1 MTISVLMSVYKSEK
15 GAYLERALKSVW
27 DDQTRKPDQIVLIE
41 DGPLPAELEE
51 VVLRVAKRHSRAQRL
66 QAAFKV
72 QEQQSCVQ
80 SSLQSKAAEPSA
92 QSEVQSSKFK
102 VQSSKVLTVVK
113 LPVNGGLTK
122 ALNVGLKHVTCDLV
136 ARMDSDDIAAPNR
149 FELQERFLEEHPE
162 IDIVGGSMQEFDDEH
177 ECLNVRHYPQTHEE
191 ACKYIVKA
199 CPLAHPAVMMRK
211 RMFDERLQY
220 DERYRMS
227 QDIKLWYDA
236 ILAGYKIANLP
247 DVCLYFR
254 QQGDV
259 FRRRSRVKAWN
270 EFKIYMNGIYRMHG
284 LFTLAYRYPIARY
297 IFRNLPPSMVKK
309 IYESGMRKRVLEK

>member
-1 MTISVLMSVYKSEK
+1 MKHTISVLMSVYKSEK
-15 GAYLERALKSVW
+15 GPLLQRALQSVW
-27 DDQTRKPDQIVLIE
+27 DDQTRKPDQIVLVV
-41 DGPLPAELEE
+41 DGPVPEELELI
-51 VVLRVAKRHSRAQRL
+51 VDRL
-66 QAAFKV
+66 QLTVNASGTATM
-72 QEQQSCVQ
+72 
-80 SSLQSKAAEPSA
+80 
-92 QSEVQSSKFK
+92 
-102 VQSSKVLTVVK
+102 TVVK
-113 LPVNGGLTK
+113 LPLNGGLTK
-122 ALNVGLKHVTCDLV
+122 ALNVGLQHVTSDLV

-211 RMFDERLQY
+211 RMFDEGLKY

-236 ILAGYKIANLP
+236 ILAGYKMANLP

-297 IFRNLPPSMVKK
+297 IFRNLPPSMVKR

>member
-15 GAYLERALKSVW
+15 GPLLERALQSVW
-27 DDQTRKPDQIVLIE
+27 DDQTRKPDQIVLVV
-41 DGPLPAELEE
+41 DGPVPEELELI
-51 VVLRVAKRHSRAQRL
+51 VD
-66 QAAFKV
+66 
-72 QEQQSCVQ
+72 
-80 SSLQSKAAEPSA
+80 SLQLTVNASGTTTM
-92 QSEVQSSKFK
+92 
-102 VQSSKVLTVVK
+102 TVVK

-122 ALNVGLKHVTCDLV
+122 ALNVGLQHVTSDLV

-149 FELQERFLEEHPE
+149 FELQERFLEEHSD

-177 ECLNVRHYPQTHEE
+177 ECLNIRHYPQTHEE

-211 RMFDERLQY
+211 RMFDEGLMY

-236 ILAGYKIANLP
+236 ILAGYKMANLP

-284 LFTLAYRYPIARY
+284 LFTTAYRYPIARY
-297 IFRNLPPSMVKK
+297 IFRNLPPSMVKR

>member
-1 MTISVLMSVYKSEK
+1 MELYSMGLTVSVLMSVYKSEK
-15 GAYLERALKSVW
+15 GPLLERALQSVW
-27 DDQTRKPDQIVLIE
+27 DDQTRKPDQIVLVV
-41 DGPLPAELEE
+41 DGPVPEELELI
-51 VVLRVAKRHSRAQRL
+51 VD
-66 QAAFKV
+66 
-72 QEQQSCVQ
+72 
-80 SSLQSKAAEPSA
+80 SLQLTVNASGAATM
-92 QSEVQSSKFK
+92 
-102 VQSSKVLTVVK
+102 TVVK

-122 ALNVGLKHVTCDLV
+122 ALNVGLQHVTSDLV
-136 ARMDSDDIAAPNR
+136 ARMDSDDIAAPKR

-211 RMFDERLQY
+211 RMFDEGLKY

-297 IFRNLPPSMVKK
+297 IFRNLPPSMVKR

>member
-1 MTISVLMSVYKSEK
+1 MTISVLMSVYRSEQ
-15 GAYLERALKSVW
+15 AACLQRALQSVW
-27 DDQTRKPDQIVLIE
+27 DDQMRKPDQIVLIE

-51 VVLRVAKRHSRAQRL
+51 VVQRL

-92 QSEVQSSKFK
+92 
-102 VQSSKVLTVVK
+102 KVLTVVK

-122 ALNVGLKHVTCDLV
+122 ALNVGLKHVTSDLV

-211 RMFDERLQY
+211 RMFDEGLKY

-236 ILAGYKIANLP
+236 ILSGYKMANLSE
-247 DVCLYFR
+247 VCLFFR

-297 IFRNLPPSMVKK
+297 IFRNLPPSMVKR
-309 IYESGMRKRVLEK
+309 IYESGMRKRVLEAKPN

>member
-1 MTISVLMSVYKSEK
+1 MTISVLMSVYRSEQ
-15 GAYLERALKSVW
+15 AACLQRALQSVW

-41 DGPLPAELEE
+41 DGALTTELYE
-51 VVLRVAKRHSRAQRL
+51 V
-66 QAAFKV
+66 V

-92 QSEVQSSKFK
+92 KI
-102 VQSSKVLTVVK
+102 LTVVK

-122 ALNVGLKHVTCDLV
+122 ALNVGLKHVTSDLI

-211 RMFDERLQY
+211 RMFDEGLKY

-297 IFRNLPPSMVKK
+297 IFRNLPPSMVKR

>member
-1 MTISVLMSVYKSEK
+1 MSISVLMSVYKSEK
-15 GAYLERALKSVW
+15 GPLLQRALQSVW

-51 VVLRVAKRHSRAQRL
+51 VVQRL

-92 QSEVQSSKFK
+92 KI
-102 VQSSKVLTVVK
+102 LTVVK
-113 LPVNGGLTK
+113 LQVNGGLTK
-122 ALNVGLKHVTCDLV
+122 ALNVGLQHVTGDLV

-149 FELQERFLEEHPE
+149 FELQERFLEKHPE

-199 CPLAHPAVMMRK
+199 CPLAHPSVMMRK
-211 RMFDERLQY
+211 RMFDEGLKY

-236 ILAGYKIANLP
+236 ILVGYKIANLP

-284 LFTLAYRYPIARY
+284 LFTTAYRYPIARY
-297 IFRNLPPSMVKK
+297 IFRNLPPSLVKK

>member
-1 MTISVLMSVYKSEK
+1 MTISVLVSVYRSEQ
-15 GAYLERALKSVW
+15 AACLQRALQSVW

-51 VVLRVAKRHSRAQRL
+51 VVQRL
-66 QAAFKV
+66 QAVFKV

-80 SSLQSKAAEPSA
+80 SSLQSKSEEPSA
-92 QSEVQSSKFK
+92 KL
-102 VQSSKVLTVVK
+102 LTVVK

-122 ALNVGLKHVTCDLV
+122 ALNVGLKHVTGDLV

-162 IDIVGGSMQEFDDEH
+162 IDIVGGSMQEFDDQH
-177 ECLNVRHYPQTHEE
+177 ECLNIRHYPLTHEE
-191 ACKYIVKA
+191 ACRYIVKA
-199 CPLAHPAVMMRK
+199 CPLAHPSVMMRK
-211 RMFDERLQY
+211 RMFDDGLQY
-220 DERYRMS
+220 DERFRMS

-236 ILAGYKIANLP
+236 VLAGYKIANLP
-247 DVCLYFR
+247 EVCLYFR

-259 FRRRSRVKAWN
+259 FKRRSRVKAWN

-284 LFTLAYRYPIARY
+284 LFTTAYRYPIARY
-297 IFRNLPPSMVKK
+297 IFRNLPPFLVKK
-309 IYESGMRKRVLEK
+309 IYGSGMRRRVLEKT

>member
-1 MTISVLMSVYKSEK
+1 MKISVLMSVYKSEK
-15 GAYLERALKSVW
+15 GLMLQRALQSVW
-27 DDQTRKPDQIVLIE
+27 DDQTQKPDQIVLVV
-41 DGPLPAELEE
+41 DGPVPEELELI
-51 VVLRVAKRHSRAQRL
+51 VD
-66 QAAFKV
+66 
-72 QEQQSCVQ
+72 
-80 SSLQSKAAEPSA
+80 SLQLTVNASGTATM
-92 QSEVQSSKFK
+92 
-102 VQSSKVLTVVK
+102 TVVK
-113 LPVNGGLTK
+113 LPVNVGLTK
-122 ALNVGLKHVTCDLV
+122 ALNVGLKHVTGDLV

-149 FELQERFLEEHPE
+149 FELQERFLEEHPD

-177 ECLNVRHYPQTHEE
+177 ECLNIRHYPQTHEE

-211 RMFDERLQY
+211 RMFDEGLKY

-297 IFRNLPPSMVKK
+297 IFRNLPPSLVKR
-309 IYESGMRKRVLEK
+309 IYESGMRKRVLEAKPN

>member
-1 MTISVLMSVYKSEK
+1 MTISVLMSVYRSEQ
-15 GAYLERALKSVW
+15 AACLQRALQSVW
-27 DDQTRKPDQIVLIE
+27 DDQTRKPDQIVLVV
-41 DGPLPAELEE
+41 DGPVPEELELI
-51 VVLRVAKRHSRAQRL
+51 VD
-66 QAAFKV
+66 
-72 QEQQSCVQ
+72 
-80 SSLQSKAAEPSA
+80 SLQLTVNASGTATM
-92 QSEVQSSKFK
+92 
-102 VQSSKVLTVVK
+102 TVVK

-122 ALNVGLKHVTCDLV
+122 ALNVGLQHVTSDLV

-211 RMFDERLQY
+211 RMFDEGLKY

-236 ILAGYKIANLP
+236 ILAGYKMANLP

-297 IFRNLPPSMVKK
+297 IFRNLPPSLVKR

>member
-1 MTISVLMSVYKSEK
+1 MTISVLMSVYRSEQ
-15 GAYLERALKSVW
+15 AACLQRALQSVW

-51 VVLRVAKRHSRAQRL
+51 VVQRL

-92 QSEVQSSKFK
+92 KI
-102 VQSSKVLTVVK
+102 LTVVK

-122 ALNVGLKHVTCDLV
+122 ALNVGLKHVTSDLV

-149 FELQERFLEEHPE
+149 FELQEKFLEEHPE
-162 IDIVGGSMQEFDDEH
+162 VDIVGGSMQEFDDEH
-177 ECLNVRHYPQTHEE
+177 ECLNVRHYPLTHEE

-211 RMFDERLQY
+211 RMFDEGLQY

-297 IFRNLPPSMVKK
+297 IFRNLPPSLVKR
-309 IYESGMRKRVLEK
+309 IYESGMRKRVLEAKPN

>member
-1 MTISVLMSVYKSEK
+1 MMISVLMSVYKSEK
-15 GAYLERALKSVW
+15 GACLQRALQSVW
-27 DDQTRKPDQIVLIE
+27 DDQTRKPDQIVLVV
-41 DGPLPAELEE
+41 DGPVPEELELI
-51 VVLRVAKRHSRAQRL
+51 VD
-66 QAAFKV
+66 
-72 QEQQSCVQ
+72 
-80 SSLQSKAAEPSA
+80 SLQM
-92 QSEVQSSKFK
+92 K
-102 VQSSKVLTVVK
+102 VNASGTATMTVVK

-122 ALNVGLKHVTCDLV
+122 ALNVGLQHVTSDLV

-211 RMFDERLQY
+211 RMFDEGLKY

-259 FRRRSRVKAWN
+259 FRRRSRVQAWN

-284 LFTLAYRYPIARY
+284 LFTTAYRYPIARY
-297 IFRNLPPSMVKK
+297 IFRNLPPSMVKR

>member
-1 MTISVLMSVYKSEK
+1 MSVYRSEQ
-15 GAYLERALKSVW
+15 AACLQRALQSVW
-27 DDQTRKPDQIVLIE
+27 DDQTRKPDQIVLVE

-51 VVLRVAKRHSRAQRL
+51 VVQRL

-80 SSLQSKAAEPSA
+80 SSKFKN
-92 QSEVQSSKFK
+92 QSSKI
-102 VQSSKVLTVVK
+102 LTVVK
-113 LPVNGGLTK
+113 LPMNGGLTK
-122 ALNVGLKHVTCDLV
+122 ALNAGLKYATGDLI

-149 FELQERFLEEHPE
+149 FELQERFLEEHPD

-177 ECLNVRHYPQTHEE
+177 ECLNIRHYPQTHEE

-199 CPLAHPAVMMRK
+199 CPLAHPSVMMRK
-211 RMFDERLQY
+211 RMFDEGLKY

-236 ILAGYKIANLP
+236 ILAGYKIANLSEI
-247 DVCLYFR
+247 CLYFR

-259 FRRRSRVKAWN
+259 FKRRSRVKAWN

-284 LFTLAYRYPIARY
+284 LFTTAYRYPIARY
-297 IFRNLPPSMVKK
+297 IFRNLPPSLVKR
-309 IYESGMRKRVLEK
+309 IYESGMRKRVLEKS

>member
-1 MTISVLMSVYKSEK
+1 
-15 GAYLERALKSVW
+15 VW

-51 VVLRVAKRHSRAQRL
+51 VV
-66 QAAFKV
+66 
-72 QEQQSCVQ
+72 QEQQSSVQ

-92 QSEVQSSKFK
+92 KI
-102 VQSSKVLTVVK
+102 LTVVK

-122 ALNVGLKHVTCDLV
+122 ALNVGLKHVTSDLV

-211 RMFDERLQY
+211 RMFDEGLQY

-236 ILAGYKIANLP
+236 ILAGYKMANLP
-247 DVCLYFR
+247 EVCLYFR

-297 IFRNLPPSMVKK
+297 IFRNLPPSMVKR

>member
-15 GAYLERALKSVW
+15 GPLLERALQSVW

-51 VVLRVAKRHSRAQRL
+51 VVQRL

-92 QSEVQSSKFK
+92 KI
-102 VQSSKVLTVVK
+102 LTVVK

-122 ALNVGLKHVTCDLV
+122 ALNVGLQHVTSDLV

-211 RMFDERLQY
+211 RMFDEGLKY

-236 ILAGYKIANLP
+236 ILAGYKMANLP

-297 IFRNLPPSMVKK
+297 IFRNLPPSMVKR

>member
-1 MTISVLMSVYKSEK
+1 MTISVLMSVYRSEQ
-15 GAYLERALKSVW
+15 AACLQRALQSVW
-27 DDQTRKPDQIVLIE
+27 DDQTRKPDQIVLVV
-41 DGPLPAELEE
+41 DGPVPEELELI
-51 VVLRVAKRHSRAQRL
+51 VD
-66 QAAFKV
+66 
-72 QEQQSCVQ
+72 
-80 SSLQSKAAEPSA
+80 SLQLTVNASGTATM
-92 QSEVQSSKFK
+92 
-102 VQSSKVLTVVK
+102 TVVK
-113 LPVNGGLTK
+113 LPVNGGLTR
-122 ALNVGLKHVTCDLV
+122 ALNVGLQHVTSDLV

-211 RMFDERLQY
+211 RMFDEGLKY

-284 LFTLAYRYPIARY
+284 LFTTAYRYPIARY

>member
-1 MTISVLMSVYKSEK
+1 MMISVLMSVYKSEK
-15 GAYLERALKSVW
+15 GACLQRALQSVW
-27 DDQTRKPDQIVLIE
+27 DDQTRKPDQIVLVV
-41 DGPLPAELEE
+41 DGPVPEELELI
-51 VVLRVAKRHSRAQRL
+51 VD
-66 QAAFKV
+66 
-72 QEQQSCVQ
+72 
-80 SSLQSKAAEPSA
+80 SLQM
-92 QSEVQSSKFK
+92 K
-102 VQSSKVLTVVK
+102 VNASGTATMTVVK

-122 ALNVGLKHVTCDLV
+122 ALNVGLQHVTSDLV

-211 RMFDERLQY
+211 RMFDEGLKY

-236 ILAGYKIANLP
+236 ILAGYKMANLP

-284 LFTLAYRYPIARY
+284 LFSLAYRYPIARY
-297 IFRNLPPSMVKK
+297 IFRNLPPSLVKK

>member
-1 MTISVLMSVYKSEK
+1 MSVYKSEK
-15 GAYLERALKSVW
+15 GPLLERALQSVW

-66 QAAFKV
+66 QAAFKRPDG
-72 QEQQSCVQ
+72 
-80 SSLQSKAAEPSA
+80 SSRLKSGEAAFKGADACSRAAELRARGLTEGEIP
-92 QSEVQSSKFK
+92 VM
-102 VQSSKVLTVVK
+102 TVVK

-122 ALNVGLKHVTCDLV
+122 ALNVGLQHVTGNLI

-149 FELQERFLEEHPE
+149 FELQERFLEEHPD

-211 RMFDERLQY
+211 RMFDEGLKY

-297 IFRNLPPSMVKK
+297 IFRNLPPSMVKR

>member
-15 GAYLERALKSVW
+15 GPLLQRALQSVW

-51 VVLRVAKRHSRAQRL
+51 VVQKL

-72 QEQQSCVQ
+72 QEQQSCAQ
-80 SSLQSKAAEPSA
+80 SSSQSKAAEPSA
-92 QSEVQSSKFK
+92 
-102 VQSSKVLTVVK
+102 KVLTVVK

-122 ALNVGLKHVTCDLV
+122 ALNVGLQHVTGNLI

-211 RMFDERLQY
+211 RMFDEGLKY

-247 DVCLYFR
+247 EVCLYFR

-259 FRRRSRVKAWN
+259 FKRRSRVKAWN

-297 IFRNLPPSMVKK
+297 IFRNLPPSMVKR
-309 IYESGMRKRVLEK
+309 IYESGMRKRVLEKS

>member
-1 MTISVLMSVYKSEK
+1 MSVYKSEK
-15 GAYLERALKSVW
+15 ALCLERALQSVW
-27 DDQTRKPDQIVLIE
+27 DGQTRKPDQIVLVV
-41 DGPLPAELEE
+41 DGPIPAELEE
-51 VVLRVAKRHSRAQRL
+51 VIESLTPTLPKR
-66 QAAFKV
+66 
-72 QEQQSCVQ
+72 EG
-80 SSLQSKAAEPSA
+80 EIP
-92 QSEVQSSKFK
+92 
-102 VQSSKVLTVVK
+102 VLTVVK

-122 ALNVGLKHVTCDLV
+122 ALNVGLKHVTGDLI

-162 IDIVGGSMQEFDDEH
+162 VDIVGGSMQEFDDEH
-177 ECLNVRHYPQTHEE
+177 ECLNVRHYPLTHEE
-191 ACKYIVKA
+191 ACNYIVMA

-211 RMFDERLQY
+211 RMFDEGLHY

-270 EFKIYMNGIYRMHG
+270 EFKIYMNGIYRMYG
-284 LFTLAYRYPIARY
+284 LFTPAYRYPIARY
-297 IFRNLPPSMVKK
+297 IFRNLPPSLVKK
-309 IYESGMRKRVLEK
+309 IYESKMRKRLLEAKA

>member
-15 GAYLERALKSVW
+15 GACLQRALQSVW
-27 DDQTRKPDQIVLIE
+27 DDQTRKPDQIVLVV
-41 DGPLPAELEE
+41 DGPVPEELELI
-51 VVLRVAKRHSRAQRL
+51 VD
-66 QAAFKV
+66 
-72 QEQQSCVQ
+72 
-80 SSLQSKAAEPSA
+80 SLQLTVNASGTATM
-92 QSEVQSSKFK
+92 
-102 VQSSKVLTVVK
+102 TVVK

-122 ALNVGLKHVTCDLV
+122 ALNVGLQHVTSDLV

-199 CPLAHPAVMMRK
+199 CPLAHPSVMMRK
-211 RMFDERLQY
+211 RMFDEGLKY

-236 ILAGYKIANLP
+236 ILAGYKVANLP

-284 LFTLAYRYPIARY
+284 LFSLAYRYPIARY
-297 IFRNLPPSMVKK
+297 IFRNLPPSLVKK
-309 IYESGMRKRVLEK
+309 IYESGMRKRVLEKET

>member
-1 MTISVLMSVYKSEK
+1 MTISVLMSVYRSEQ
-15 GAYLERALKSVW
+15 AACLQRALQSVW

-51 VVLRVAKRHSRAQRL
+51 VVQKL
-66 QAAFKV
+66 QAAFNV

-80 SSLQSKAAEPSA
+80 SSLQGKEAEPSA
-92 QSEVQSSKFK
+92 QFEVQSSKFK
-102 VQSSKVLTVVK
+102 VQSSKILTVVK

-122 ALNVGLKHVTCDLV
+122 ALNVGLQHVTSDLV

-177 ECLNVRHYPQTHEE
+177 ECLNIRHYPQTHEE

-211 RMFDERLQY
+211 RMFDEGLKY

-284 LFTLAYRYPIARY
+284 LFTPAYRYPIARY
-297 IFRNLPPSMVKK
+297 IFRNLPPSLVKR
-309 IYESGMRKRVLEK
+309 IYESGMRKRVLEAKPN

>member
-1 MTISVLMSVYKSEK
+1 MELYSMGLTVSVLMSVYKSEK
-15 GAYLERALKSVW
+15 GPLLERALQSVW
-27 DDQTRKPDQIVLIE
+27 DDQTRKPDQIVLVV
-41 DGPLPAELEE
+41 DGPVPEELELI
-51 VVLRVAKRHSRAQRL
+51 VD
-66 QAAFKV
+66 
-72 QEQQSCVQ
+72 
-80 SSLQSKAAEPSA
+80 SLQLTVNASGA
-92 QSEVQSSKFK
+92 VTM
-102 VQSSKVLTVVK
+102 TVVK

-122 ALNVGLKHVTCDLV
+122 ALNVGLQHVTSDLV
-136 ARMDSDDIAAPNR
+136 ARMDSDDIAAPKR

-211 RMFDERLQY
+211 RMFDEGLKY

-297 IFRNLPPSMVKK
+297 IFRNLPPSMVKR

>member
-15 GAYLERALKSVW
+15 GACLQRALQSVW
-27 DDQTRKPDQIVLIE
+27 DDQTRKPDQIVLVV
-41 DGPLPAELEE
+41 DGPVPEELELI
-51 VVLRVAKRHSRAQRL
+51 VD
-66 QAAFKV
+66 
-72 QEQQSCVQ
+72 
-80 SSLQSKAAEPSA
+80 SLQLTVNASGTATM
-92 QSEVQSSKFK
+92 
-102 VQSSKVLTVVK
+102 TVVK

-122 ALNVGLKHVTCDLV
+122 ALNVGLQHVTSDLV

-211 RMFDERLQY
+211 RMFDEGLKY

-284 LFTLAYRYPIARY
+284 IFTTAYRYPIARY
-297 IFRNLPPSMVKK
+297 IFRNLPPSLVKK
-309 IYESGMRKRVLEK
+309 IYESGMRKRVLER

>member
-1 MTISVLMSVYKSEK
+1 MEH
-15 GAYLERALKSVW
+15 ALQSVW
-27 DDQTRKPDQIVLIE
+27 DDQTRKPNQIVLIE
-41 DGPLPAELEE
+41 DGPLPAELEKVIE
-51 VVLRVAKRHSRAQRL
+51 SLTPTLPKR
-66 QAAFKV
+66 
-72 QEQQSCVQ
+72 EG
-80 SSLQSKAAEPSA
+80 EIP
-92 QSEVQSSKFK
+92 
-102 VQSSKVLTVVK
+102 VLTVVK

-122 ALNVGLKHVTCDLV
+122 ALNVGLKHATGDLI
-136 ARMDSDDIAAPNR
+136 ARMDSDDIAAPTR
-149 FELQERFLEEHPE
+149 FELQERFLEKHPE

-177 ECLNVRHYPQTHEE
+177 ECLNIRHYPQTHEE

-211 RMFDERLQY
+211 RMFDEGLKY

-236 ILAGYKIANLP
+236 ILAGYKMANLP

-297 IFRNLPPSMVKK
+297 IFRNLPPSMVKR

>member
-1 MTISVLMSVYKSEK
+1 MTISVLMSVYRSEQ
-15 GAYLERALKSVW
+15 AACLQRALQSVW

-51 VVLRVAKRHSRAQRL
+51 VVQR
-66 QAAFKV
+66 
-72 QEQQSCVQ
+72 QQSCVQ
-80 SSLQSKAAEPSA
+80 SSSQSKAAETSA
-92 QSEVQSSKFK
+92 KI
-102 VQSSKVLTVVK
+102 LTVVK

-122 ALNVGLKHVTCDLV
+122 ALNVGLQHVTSDLV

-211 RMFDERLQY
+211 RMFDEGLKY

-236 ILAGYKIANLP
+236 ILAGYKMANLP
-247 DVCLYFR
+247 EVCLYFR

-284 LFTLAYRYPIARY
+284 LFTTAYRYPIARY
-297 IFRNLPPSMVKK
+297 IFRNLPPSMVKR